1 MIYSKNIYM
10 LKIKILK
17 RVFQFKN
24 NPLKSKYVVNFRK
37 CCSYYSLVEI
47 FQEI

>member
-1 MIYSKNIYM
+1 M

-24 NPLKSKYVVNFRK
+24 NPLKSKYVVSFRK
-37 CCSYYSLVEI
+37 CSYYSLVEI